1 LKPVEQLLVE
11 CVCSGEWLDL
21 IPEIPKEQVINESV
35 MRSWGDSQTCSA
47 TVIREILRG
56 RLAADPDPHGLRLRG
71 VRITGRLDLA
81 NLNTKVNFELHDCL
95 LEEGIDAPDAHLA
108 TVGLSGCHLEHPT
121 EPPLD
126 ADRLTC
132 NMLILIK
139 ATIIGHTETGAV
151 LLRGAHIGLLHCGGA
166 RLCNDS
172 GPCLRGDGLQVGRG
186 MYLYR
191 EFTATGTGQAG
202 TVRLTGAYIGGSLE
216 CDGASLRND
225 SGPALLADDL
235 QVGQDMFLRE
245 GFTATGSGEDGAVCL
260 TGTHIDGS
268 LVCDGA
274 SLRND
279 CGPALFSDGLQVG
292 LDMWCDRLTA
302 DGGVVLG
309 GHIGRLLSFAGAA
322 LNNRGGF
329 ALFSDGLRV
338 DATMFCR
345 NGFTAQGQVRLPGAR
360 IGGRLYFDGAKLSN
374 PGGRA
379 LVAQR
384 LTVGQ
389 DMYCRA
395 ARGGREQEQPF
406 AAEGTADLRG
416 AHIGGHFVCDGAQLR
431 NDSGPALYA
440 DSLQVDQDMLMRS
453 GFTATGGG
461 EDGAV
466 RLPGARNGGNL
477 DCTGATLRN
486 DSGPALYADRLQVDQ
501 SVVLRDGFTASASGG
516 GGDGDGDGAV
526 ILTRARIGGHLDC
539 TGAALRNES
548 GPALDTYSLQVGQSM
563 HLFGAFTATASSV
576 SWAVNLTGA
585 HIGARLLCDGASL
598 SNDSGPA
605 LVAYGGLQVGQG
617 VLLRR
622 GFTATGAGQRA
633 AIALTS
639 AQIGGNL
646 DCTGAVLRND
656 SGPVL
661 FVGGLQA
668 GQDMYLTGGFTAT
681 GGGADAAVN
690 LTGAQVG
697 GTLAFDPVRLEHA
710 ADPHRR
716 LAVDG
721 LTYAG
726 VPQQISARAWL
737 DLLRDGTPGYA
748 AQPYQ
753 QLAAGYRALGD
764 EQQAREI
771 LMAQRDDELTRAD
784 TGFTSAVRKT

>member
-1 LKPVEQLLVE
+1 VVTQVPGGGLTSVEQSLVE
-11 CVCSGEWLDL
+11 HVGRGEWLDL
-21 IPEIPKEQVINESV
+21 AADDEAIDEAT
-35 MRSWGDSQTCSA
+35 MWSWGRARTCRA

-56 RLAADPDPHGLRLRG
+56 RLAAEPDPHGLRLRG
-71 VRITGRLDLA
+71 ARITGRLDLA
-81 NLNTKVNFELHDCL
+81 NLSTKVNFELRDCL
-95 LEEGIDAPDAHLA
+95 LEEGIVAPDAHLA

-139 ATIIGHTETGAV
+139 ATIIGHAKTGAV

-172 GPCLRGDGLQVGRG
+172 GPGLRGDGLQVGRG
-186 MYLYR
+186 MYLHR

-202 TVRLTGAYIGGSLE
+202 TVRLTGARIGGGLE

-235 QVGQDMFLRE
+235 QVGQDISLRE
-245 GFTATGSGEDGAVCL
+245 GFTATGSGENGAVCL
-260 TGTHIDGS
+260 AGAHIDCS
-268 LVCDGA
+268 LVGDGA
-274 SLRND
+274 SLHND
-279 CGPALFSDGLQVG
+279 SGPALFADGLQVG
-292 LDMWCDRLTA
+292 LDMLCDRLTA

-309 GHIGRLLSFAGAA
+309 GHIGRLLSLAGAA

-338 DATMFCR
+338 DGTMFCR

-379 LVAQR
+379 FVGQR

-389 DMYCRA
+389 DMYCRN
-395 ARGGREQEQPF
+395 RGGPEHEQPF
-406 AAEGTADLRG
+406 VAEGAADLRG
-416 AHIGGHFVCDGAQLR
+416 AHIGGHLDCTGAQLR

-466 RLPGARNGGNL
+466 RLSGAHIGGN
-477 DCTGATLRN
+477 
-486 DSGPALYADRLQVDQ
+486 
-501 SVVLRDGFTASASGG
+501 
-516 GGDGDGDGAV
+516 
-526 ILTRARIGGHLDC
+526 LDC
-539 TGAALRNES
+539 TGAALRN
-548 GPALDTYSLQVGQSM
+548 
-563 HLFGAFTATASSV
+563 
-576 SWAVNLTGA
+576 
-585 HIGARLLCDGASL
+585 
-598 SNDSGPA
+598 
-605 LVAYGGLQVGQG
+605 
-617 VLLRR
+617 
-622 GFTATGAGQRA
+622 
-633 AIALTS
+633 
-639 AQIGGNL
+639 
-646 DCTGAVLRND
+646 D

-661 FVGGLQA
+661 FAGGLQA

-681 GGGADAAVN
+681 GGGADVTID
-690 LTGAQVG
+690 LTGARVG
-697 GTLAFDPVRLEHA
+697 GTLAFDHPARLEHA

-726 VPQQISARAWL
+726 VPQPIPARAWL
-737 DLLRDGTPGYA
+737 DLLRNGSPGYA

-764 EQQAREI
+764 ERQAREI
-771 LMAQRDDELTRAD
+771 LIAQRDDELTRTNTRWSEKLWGKVTKVTLGYGYKPWRALLFLTGVVVASCVLAVVLGAHGALAQTTKTATPGRSCTVVQQVSVGLD
-784 TGFTSAVRKT
+784 LNLPVGTSVARAACDLTTDSASATAAWLTAVGWVLRALAWVFAALFIAGFTSAVRKT